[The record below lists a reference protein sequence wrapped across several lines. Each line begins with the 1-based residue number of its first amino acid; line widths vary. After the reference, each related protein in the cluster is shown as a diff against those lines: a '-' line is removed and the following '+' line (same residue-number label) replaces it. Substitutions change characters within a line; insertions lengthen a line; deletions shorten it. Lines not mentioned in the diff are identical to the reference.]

1 MREKL
6 YDSIKYIIMT
16 GIFLLILI
24 IANLGTIIQSRHVKE
39 YTVVVR
45 QTDSK
50 YGDTGI
56 LSVLSTK
63 KEKWMVFAEDVETG
77 ELYEFENTDNL
88 FRLKWNSSSLQNQ
101 LEEGETYRI
110 KTCGWR
116 IQFLSWYPN
125 ILEIKEA
132 GDV

>member
-125 ILEIKEA
+125 ILEIKEM
-132 GDV
+132 GGI

>member
-56 LSVLSTK
+56 LSILSTK

-125 ILEIKEA
+125 ILEIEEVR
-132 GDV
+132 DV

>member
-125 ILEIKEA
+125 ILEIKEV
-132 GDV
+132 GDA

>member
-16 GIFLLILI
+16 GIFLPILI